1 MIRLAVAAVSIA
13 FLTAVALAMIYLA
26 YADYGV
32 EADSSVGNDSTLA
45 D

>member
-1 MIRLAVAAVSIA
+1 MLRLAVAAVSIA
-13 FLTAVALAMIYLA
+13 FLTGVALALIYLS
-26 YADYGV
+26 YTSYGV